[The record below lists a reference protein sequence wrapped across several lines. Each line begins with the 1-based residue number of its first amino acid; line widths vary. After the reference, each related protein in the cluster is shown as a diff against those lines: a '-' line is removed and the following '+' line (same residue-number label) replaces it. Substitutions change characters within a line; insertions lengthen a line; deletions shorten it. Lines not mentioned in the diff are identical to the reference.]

1 MEHQILAALLL
12 ICALF
17 TLFGVGGQLFLY
29 VWRFAVWV
37 VLAPFGLVSWSF
49 ARRSARRKKRN
60 YEVLASYMPVIGDN
74 PRLVQYLE
82 HLIEEGI
89 EPERLQAALHRNAKV
104 GEVVDF
110 RRRMREMMLET
121 EKAAA
126 LSELESHHQA
136 VLAESRAHL
145 ERLRFKER
153 VLGGLFRKIRN
164 KYRV

>member
-12 ICALF
+12 ICGLF
-17 TLFGVGGQLFLY
+17 TLFGVSGQLLLH
-29 VWRFAVWV
+29 VWRLLLWVLRSPFA
-37 VLAPFGLVSWSF
+37 LASWLF
-49 ARRSARRKKRN
+49 ARRAAGRRKKN

-74 PRLVQYLE
+74 PRLIQYVE
-82 HLIEEGI
+82 HLIEDGI
-89 EPERLQAALHRNAKV
+89 HPERLQAALHRNAKV

-121 EKAAA
+121 EKAATLA
-126 LSELESHHQA
+126 ELETHHQA
-136 VLAESRAHL
+136 VLAESQARL